1 MKKKCIFGGTF
12 DPIHIAHLNVA
23 YEAMYQKSLSEIIFL
38 PASIPP
44 HKINNDISSSS
55 HRINMIK
62 LSIDNEP
69 NFTINT
75 YEIDKG
81 GINYTFETINWFEN
95 NERDV
100 EWYFLMGGDSLLEFT
115 LWKNI
120 ELILKSVY
128 VLVYPRAEEE
138 MKDLILKKDKLLGEY
153 NGKIDILD
161 VPRLDIS
168 STAIRQLIKEGKS
181 TPFVTQDTLKYIK
194 ENKLYL

>member
-153 NGKIDILD
+153 NAKIDILD